1 MPESSGTILLTLPTH
16 FESQIR
22 VVLTSLRR

>member
-1 MPESSGTILLTLPTH
+1 MLESCGTLLVTLPTY